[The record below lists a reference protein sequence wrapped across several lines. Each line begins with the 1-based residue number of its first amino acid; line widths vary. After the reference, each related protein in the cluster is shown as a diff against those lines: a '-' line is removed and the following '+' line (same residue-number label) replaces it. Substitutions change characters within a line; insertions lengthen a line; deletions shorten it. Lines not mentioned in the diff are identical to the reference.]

1 MSELAL
7 LTWICMMFTG
17 CSRSK

>member
-1 MSELAL
+1 MSGLAL
-7 LTWICMMFTG
+7 LTRICMMFTG